1 MLALSDVI
9 SNTLPIIFLIS
20 FGLLIQ
26 RKNILKQ
33 STIIDIKKIVMNIS
47 LPAVLFITFINMDF
61 KKEYY
66 LIILCI
72 VLLMII
78 MYFTGVMLNMFKRI
92 HNPLNPFM
100 STGFSFG
107 LLGVPLYG
115 TVFGI
120 ENLGKISVIGVGHEL
135 FMWFIFF
142 TLLKIKFNNEKFST
156 STIIE
161 MLKSPLII
169 GVVLGIVLN
178 ITGFKSFIYEIGILK
193 GIFITI
199 QYMANIATPLI
210 LIIVGYDLKINK
222 KYLRRSIRIVILR
235 IMVVFIIGYAF
246 KFLVLD
252 ALIKNDTLFDYA
264 YFTFLILPPP
274 FSTPIFMDK
283 YNSYEYR
290 DLANNVTVLDT
301 VICIV
306 VYVTFVAL
314 L

>member
-1 MLALSDVI
+1 VLALSDVI

-178 ITGFKSFIYEIGILK
+178 ITGFKSFIYAIGILK

>member
-1 MLALSDVI
+1 MSDVI
-9 SNTLPIIFLIS
+9 SNTLPIILFIS
-20 FGLLIQ
+20 FGFLIQ
-26 RKNILKQ
+26 RKEILKK

-72 VLLMII
+72 ILLMTIL
-78 MYFTGVMLNMFKRI
+78 YFTGAILNLFKRI

-115 TVFGI
+115 TVFGVD
-120 ENLGKISVIGVGHEL
+120 NLGKISVIGVGHEL
-135 FMWFIFF
+135 YMWFIFF
-142 TLLKIKFNNEKFST
+142 TLLKIKFNNDKFT
-156 STIIE
+156 ASTIIE
-161 MLKSPLII
+161 MIKSPLII
-169 GVVLGIVLN
+169 GVVLGILLN
-178 ITGFKSFIYEIGILK
+178 ITGFKGFIHEVGILK
-193 GIFITI
+193 GIFTTI

-222 KYLRRSIRIVILR
+222 KYLRGSIRIVILR

-252 ALIKNDTLFDYA
+252 ALIKDDKLFDYA

-283 YNSYEYR
+283 YNAHEYR

-301 VICIV
+301 IICII
-306 VYVTFVAL
+306 VYVIFVAL